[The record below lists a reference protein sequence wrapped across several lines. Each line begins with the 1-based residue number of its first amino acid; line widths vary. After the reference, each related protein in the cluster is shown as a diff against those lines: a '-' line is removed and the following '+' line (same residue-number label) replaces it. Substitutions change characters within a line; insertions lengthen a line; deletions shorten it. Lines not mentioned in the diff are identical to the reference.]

1 MSSIYQDDHLN
12 QNYLHM
18 KSLLIFTL
26 LVLGS
31 TLVKA
36 QDTKLSTET
45 FDVRGNCGMCKE
57 RIEAAVDIVGV
68 KRAFWDEKTG
78 IMTITFNPNKVT
90 LDEIH
95 RLIAK
100 IGHSTSLYKADP
112 KAYNNLH
119 HCCKYVEH
127 NHSDGHKH

>member
-1 MSSIYQDDHLN
+1 
-12 QNYLHM
+12 M
-18 KSLLIFTL
+18 KSFVLFALFLLGTTAF
-26 LVLGS
+26 V
-31 TLVKA
+31 A
-36 QDTKLSTET
+36 QDTKYSTES
-45 FDVRGNCGMCKE
+45 FEVKGNCGMCKE

-68 KRAFWDEKTG
+68 KRAFWDEKTSQL
-78 IMTITFNPNKVT
+78 TITFNASKVT

-100 IGHSTSLYKADP
+100 IGHTTSLYKADP
-112 KAYNNLH
+112 KAYENLH